1 MIFSI
6 LPLFLANT
14 LGFSKTMIG
23 LVQGLADAAGNIM
36 KLFSGWFSDK
46 LGKRKVLVLL
56 GYTISTISKPL
67 IAFSVTSTHI
77 ITARMADRIGKGIR
91 TLLTESTTKET
102 RGKWFGFDQAMDTAG
117 AVLGTLLAYFLVSSY
132 ISMDYRAIFLLSVI
146 PAIVALA
153 IIILFVNDVAR
164 PKVKKMGRV
173 FFLDFKSFSFKYKY
187 FLVISTVFS
196 MANFTYA
203 FFLLKAQDIGFAET
217 TVILLYLVYTV
228 FYACLSIPAG
238 KLSDRIGRRTVI
250 VLGYILFFI
259 TCIGFIVLTEKKDI
273 WILFAIYGIAIALTD
288 SVSRA
293 YIGDLA
299 PDDKKASAQGIYF
312 AFTGMAL
319 LAGALIAGQI
329 WDRIGSL
336 YTFVYAAAVSGIAC
350 IMLILGKPSS

>member
-1 MIFSI
+1 MAKKRAKKAERRRTERISKKIKKEHRKNNIALGFVSFFTDISSEMIFSI

-23 LVQGLADAAGNIM
+23 LVQGIADAAGNIM

-91 TLLTESTTKET
+91 TSPKNALLTESTTKET

-173 FFLDFKSFSFKYKY
+173 FFLDFKS
-187 FLVISTVFS
+187 
-196 MANFTYA
+196 
-203 FFLLKAQDIGFAET
+203 
-217 TVILLYLVYTV
+217 
-228 FYACLSIPAG
+228 
-238 KLSDRIGRRTVI
+238 
-250 VLGYILFFI
+250 
-259 TCIGFIVLTEKKDI
+259 
-273 WILFAIYGIAIALTD
+273 
-288 SVSRA
+288 
-293 YIGDLA
+293 
-299 PDDKKASAQGIYF
+299 
-312 AFTGMAL
+312 
-319 LAGALIAGQI
+319 
-329 WDRIGSL
+329 
-336 YTFVYAAAVSGIAC
+336 
-350 IMLILGKPSS
+350 